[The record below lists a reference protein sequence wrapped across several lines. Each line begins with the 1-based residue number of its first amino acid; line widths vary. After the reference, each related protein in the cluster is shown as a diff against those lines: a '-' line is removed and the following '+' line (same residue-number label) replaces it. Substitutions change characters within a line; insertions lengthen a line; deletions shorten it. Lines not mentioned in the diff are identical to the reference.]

1 MLATTIPR
9 AVRIFDSC
17 RFNVSSAP
25 GKIGNVTQEQSQAAQ
40 STPVRSV
47 RHSADQRWP
56 VPSCPPAYARLP
68 RQRLRRGFPLYAVLA
83 GLFVVVALIYSFWL
97 AVLLLLRGLPGQPLW
112 WLHLLVFWALAAYFA
127 FPRLHQLFSLM
138 YVPDYFFGR
147 TKTADGILGDP
158 VNIGWEGSE
167 ADIHAAMRAAGW
179 IEAEPITFRTS
190 WRIIVAAVLRRSYP
204 SAPVSDLYLFSRKQ
218 EFAYQQEVDG
228 NAAQR
233 HHVRFWRC
241 PPDWTLPGGERIT
254 WLAAG
259 TFDRSVGLSIFTGQF
274 THKIDPNI
282 DAERDFIINTVRYA
296 DPESH
301 VSVIEQYF
309 NAYSS
314 RNGGGDEIQT
324 DGDLPI
330 LDVTGAAVRLGA
342 CMEESGLDTEEY
354 SGRCDSGSG
363 TTARLGRGHSGYSCA
378 GRPGGGHRRSGYL
391 RSDSAG
397 KPGWRNS
404 SAMAEKATEL
414 ARTAAE
420 HRVPPGAL
428 LFSAVAITVLLG
440 TALVTDM
447 LPASAV
453 DVVLYLVMLLLL
465 LGVANH
471 SRVAWVLFLACEA
484 GIALLYLLLATT
496 GETAAMYPAGISVL
510 VVLAITAPHVR
521 LWVTEGRAEPVVD
534 LPTPIL

>member
-1 MLATTIPR
+1 M
-9 AVRIFDSC
+9 
-17 RFNVSSAP
+17 
-25 GKIGNVTQEQSQAAQ
+25 TQEQSDVGQT
-40 STPVRSV
+40 TPVLSV

-56 VPSCPPAYARLP
+56 VPARPPAYTRLP

-228 NAAQR
+228 NAARR

-296 DPESH
+296 DPDSH

-330 LDVTGAAVRLGA
+330 LDVTGAAARLEEGLELEEELELALPDAEGTCGEEA
-342 CMEESGLDTEEY
+342 CGEGTCGERGSGN
-354 SGRCDSGSG
+354 G
-363 TTARLGRGHSGYSCA
+363 TTAQPGRGRSSHPRAGRQGSGYQ
-378 GRPGGGHRRSGYL
+378 GRRRQTGP
-391 RSDSAG
+391 AG

-414 ARTAAE
+414 ARIAAE
-420 HRVPPGAL
+420 HRVLPGAL

-440 TALVTDM
+440 AALVTDM

-465 LGVANH
+465 FGVANH

>member
-1 MLATTIPR
+1 M
-9 AVRIFDSC
+9 
-17 RFNVSSAP
+17 
-25 GKIGNVTQEQSQAAQ
+25 TQEQSQAAQ

-56 VPSCPPAYARLP
+56 VPSRPPAYARLP

-330 LDVTGAAVRLGA
+330 LDVTGAA
-342 CMEESGLDTEEY
+342 
-354 SGRCDSGSG
+354 
-363 TTARLGRGHSGYSCA
+363 ARLEERQPDAQGTCGQGGAGA
-378 GRPGGGHRRSGYL
+378 GRAALPGHRRAGDQRLGSRRGG
-391 RSDSAG
+391 SAG
-397 KPGWRNS
+397 KAGWRNS
-404 SAMAEKATEL
+404 SVMAEKATEL
-414 ARTAAE
+414 ARNAAE

-447 LPASAV
+447 MPASAV

-471 SRVAWVLFLACEA
+471 SRVAWVFFLACEA

-496 GETAAMYPAGISVL
+496 GATAAMYPAGISVL

>member
-1 MLATTIPR
+1 M
-9 AVRIFDSC
+9 
-17 RFNVSSAP
+17 
-25 GKIGNVTQEQSQAAQ
+25 TQEQSDVGQT
-40 STPVRSV
+40 TPVLSV

-56 VPSCPPAYARLP
+56 VPARPPAYTRLP

-179 IEAEPITFRTS
+179 IEAEPVTFRTS

-228 NAAQR
+228 NAARR

-241 PPDWTLPGGERIT
+241 PPDWTLTGGERIT

-296 DPESH
+296 DPDSH

-330 LDVTGAAVRLGA
+330 LDVTGAAARLEEGV
-342 CMEESGLDTEEY
+342 EESFPDAEGTYGEGTRGERG
-354 SGRCDSGSG
+354 SGNG
-363 TTARLGRGHSGYSCA
+363 TTALPGRGRSGHPRAGRRGSGYPGRRRHA
-378 GRPGGGHRRSGYL
+378 GP
-391 RSDSAG
+391 AG

-440 TALVTDM
+440 AALVTDM

-465 LGVANH
+465 FGVANH